1 MTSLLTFPILAFLV
15 LTALTVGAYLF
26 YTYSNEQGAITF
38 AVRKR
43 LILYAFQVLSA
54 SVILLF
60 LLPRENPTLSPF
72 DAIFWVFFIPL
83 IVIHLVYYF
92 VEEFSESKARGRHFD
107 RTVRFA
113 GEATFRRL
121 SMSITFIPL
130 RWLLTK
136 LQLLKPTIFYGRS
149 YSRFDSSSRRLGNPE
164 PDHHISVGMSGAG
177 KSRSLLFNNLF
188 TWSGSAIVLDPKAE
202 LCSKTA
208 FVRNCFWGKTA
219 IFDPYGLVGNSLK
232 RFVVK
237 YDPLSE
243 VDLSSPSAN
252 AYLTAFAEGCFL
264 EESGNDNTYWR
275 DNSISILVGVIVH
288 FLSRYDK
295 EWHKINEIAKTVTQ
309 STPEEFEELVA
320 DMSTNDAFGGAP
332 ARAANIIT
340 RAGEKQLGFFLVE
353 IGRSLRWANDPAM
366 MEHLEGGDG
375 FSMNDLNLE
384 RGTTLYVVLPFDK
397 MVPSAQSR
405 WMRVIT
411 EIAITSRLTCEHE
424 PKNDLL
430 VLADEFLALGYFRTI
445 SEKFLQLRSYR
456 VRLWLILQDM
466 SMGEKLYD
474 LALHSMLSN
483 ATFQLIGTNCKKSAD
498 YVSQQL
504 GHVTEKGGPTLPLMS
519 ADRVISFLGK
529 SSKNQIVLPSDGLP
543 LRIRNVDID
552 DRRSFKPS
560 KLLLKLLRYFT
571 SKKQTT

>member
-1 MTSLLTFPILAFLV
+1 MVVVF
-15 LTALTVGAYLF
+15 LTALTVAAYLF
-26 YTYSNEQGAITF
+26 YCYSNEYGA
-38 AVRKR
+38 
-43 LILYAFQVLSA
+43 
-54 SVILLF
+54 
-60 LLPRENPTLSPF
+60 
-72 DAIFWVFFIPL
+72 
-83 IVIHLVYYF
+83 
-92 VEEFSESKARGRHFD
+92 
-107 RTVRFA
+107 
-113 GEATFRRL
+113 
-121 SMSITFIPL
+121 ITFIPL
-130 RWLLTK
+130 LWLLK
-136 LQLLKPTIFYGRS
+136 NLQLSKPTIFYGRS
-149 YSRFDSSSRRLGNPE
+149 YSRFDSSSRRLGNSE

-188 TWSGSAIVLDPKAE
+188 AWSGGSAIVLDPKSE

-208 FVRNCFWGKTA
+208 FIRSFWGKVA
-219 IFDPYGLVGNSLK
+219 ILDPYGLVKGSLK

-243 VDLSSPSAN
+243 VDLSSPTAS

-264 EESGNDNTYWR
+264 EETGNDSTYWR

-309 STPEEFEELVA
+309 STPEEFEELVSQ
-320 DMSTNDAFGGAP
+320 MSTNDAFGGAP

-340 RAGEKQLGFFLVE
+340 RAGEKQLGSFLVE
-353 IGRSLRWANDPAM
+353 ISRSLRWASDPSM

-375 FSMNDLNLE
+375 FSMSDLNQKK
-384 RGTTLYVVLPFDK
+384 GTTLYVVLPFDK

-411 EIAITSRLTCEHE
+411 EIAITTRLNCPHP

-466 SMGEKLYD
+466 SMGEKLYG

-498 YVSQQL
+498 YVSKQL
-504 GHVTEKGGPTLPLMS
+504 GHVNEKGGPTLPLMS

-560 KLLLKLLRYFT
+560 KLLLKILHYFT